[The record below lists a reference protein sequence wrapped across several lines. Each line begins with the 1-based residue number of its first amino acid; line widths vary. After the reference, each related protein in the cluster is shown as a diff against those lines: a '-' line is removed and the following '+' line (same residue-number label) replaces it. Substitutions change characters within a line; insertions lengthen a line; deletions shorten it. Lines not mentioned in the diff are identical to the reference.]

1 MLHRL
6 FNLEISTRKFSL
18 KSSSKSK
25 SRNGIQ
31 TFEDDNKN
39 KDDNE
44 NEDVRINEETNER
57 TNEWT
62 KRNTQIEL

>member
-39 KDDNE
+39 KDDDE
-44 NEDVRINEETNER
+44 IEDVRINEETNER